1 MKFQTNA
8 SYIVKNYG
16 LFKADD
22 HTTITIHPHTHVFK
36 TMDFQYNGS
45 VVEQFFQP
53 LMVAIK
59 DIANMKPGERIPVKG
74 TLSDKTVIQG
84 PTWKRVELV
93 LNEDGVNIL
102 VKLWNEDMMLVDN
115 VSPGV
120 QLSCF
125 CTLVTIFQ
133 HRIELTS
140 T

>member
-1 MKFQTNA
+1 M
-8 SYIVKNYG
+8 VKNYG

-45 VVEQFFQP
+45 VVEQFFRP

-59 DIANMKPGERIPVKG
+59 DITNMKPEERISVKG
-74 TLSDKTVIQG
+74 TLLLDKTVIQR

-102 VKLWNEDMMLVDN
+102 VKLWNQDMMLVDN

-125 CTLVTIFQ
+125 CMRVTIFQ